1 MRDSKHGAA
10 REVCASGYHGYVKFY
25 PSWIQVSLILH
36 ELVCLSVVSF
46 LTSSLGELFM
56 FSSEGRC
63 AQETVSDCPC
73 QATGA
78 EHTQARRLGK
88 NRDKSLRPHASV
100 PKMQYLFVFS
110 YVVSS

>member
-1 MRDSKHGAA
+1 
-10 REVCASGYHGYVKFY
+10 
-25 PSWIQVSLILH
+25 
-36 ELVCLSVVSF
+36 
-46 LTSSLGELFM
+46 M